1 MKLNCGPAC
10 FSCDMLSIEKRCPMD
25 REIIGPDVW
34 LAGDLDKM
42 FRKLTSEP
50 YTSKYDVKVHSSP
63 DKEEKGPWVITMDN
77 FVSNEEADRLIELGS
92 VEGYERSMDIGEVKL
107 DGSADSIVSKGRT
120 STNAWCS
127 KECKEEK
134 VVKAVNNR
142 ISNMTGIPLV
152 NSEDLQL
159 LRYEPGQ
166 FYEAHHDYIEF
177 EVDRQGGVRILTV
190 YLYL

>member
-1 MKLNCGPAC
+1 MRRLTPSAKRYSTLCHGPA
-10 FSCDMLSIEKRCPMD
+10 R
-25 REIIGPDVW
+25 G
-34 LAGDLDKM
+34 
-42 FRKLTSEP
+42 
-50 YTSKYDVKVHSSP
+50 
-63 DKEEKGPWVITMDN
+63 
-77 FVSNEEADRLIELGS
+77 
-92 VEGYERSMDIGEVKL
+92 
-107 DGSADSIVSKGRT
+107 
-120 STNAWCS
+120 NAWCS
-127 KECKEEK
+127 KECKEEI